1 MALTKINS
9 EGIKDLEVKTGDI
22 AADAVTSA
30 KIGDDQI
37 NSEHF
42 AAASIDNEHIAD
54 DAVGADQLAAD
65 AVVNAS
71 IATGADIAGA
81 KIADN
86 AIGPNQLSGTL
97 DLSSKTVT
105 LPAASVQA
113 HANNFDDNLIQSNI
127 AMLGFKVAAANDL
140 AKFSLVDQIIDEYE
154 DASGIDASASTN
166 ETLASG
172 AYSGQSTT
180 STTPTVSGGTITT
193 DGDYKVHS
201 FTSNGNYVTDTTQSI
216 DVLVV
221 AGGGTGGRHGGGG
234 GGAGGLIYA
243 TNWELA
249 AGTHAVTV
257 GVGGDSEWVGD
268 PGEDSSIGTLL
279 VAKGGGKGKR
289 EAGDQSD
296 SSPYSGGSGGG
307 SARSTT
313 FSGIQPTQS
322 GDSGTYGFGN
332 RGGAGLNDGT
342 SAAAGGGGGA
352 GAVGTAGTVSGSTY
366 TGGNGGAG
374 KVVNITGSNVTYA
387 AGGGGASWGDPG
399 NPGTGGSGGG
409 GNASQRWND
418 GGDAT
423 GYGSGGGGGGQDS
436 GANGGGA
443 GSDGI
448 VIFRRKTTFNAT
460 TYNDLTLQST
470 ATTAEAAP
478 TKADLIILIENAAG
492 TATINTDVKGY
503 ISRDGS
509 AFSSAVTFVDEGTW
523 GTNKKVLAAHDVDI
537 SGIASGT
544 SMKYKI
550 TTHNQGA
557 SKITKIHAA
566 SLGWR

>member
-1 MALTKINS
+1 MANALNKVNS
-9 EGIKDLEVKTGDI
+9 GGIEDG
-22 AADAVTSA
+22 
-30 KIGDDQI
+30 
-37 NSEHF
+37 
-42 AAASIDNEHIAD
+42 SI
-54 DAVGADQLAAD
+54 
-65 AVVNAS
+65 VNADLKS
-71 IATGADIAGA
+71 DAAIAKSKLANLDIVNADINASADIAGS
-81 KIADN
+81 KLDDN
-86 AIGPNQLSGTL
+86 AVTASKMAATL
-97 DLSSKTVT
+97 DLSSHTVT

-166 ETLASG
+166 ETLANG
-172 AYSGQSTT
+172 AYSGQGTQ
-180 STTPTVSGGTITT
+180 STTPSVSGGTITT

-201 FTSNGNYVTDTTQSI
+201 FTSSGNYVTDTTQNI

-243 TNWELA
+243 TNWQLA
-249 AGTHAVTV
+249 AGTHAVTI
-257 GVGGDSEWVGD
+257 GAGGTAEHSGNA
-268 PGEDSSIGTLL
+268 GADSSIGSLL
-279 VAKGGGKGKR
+279 VAKGGGKGRR
-289 EAGDQSD
+289 EGGTASD
-296 SSPYSGGSGGG
+296 AAPYAGGSGGG
-307 SARSTT
+307 VPRTSPAM
-313 FSGIQPTQS
+313 SGIQPDQS

-332 RGGAGLNDGT
+332 DGGVGSYDSGDW
-342 SAAAGGGGGA
+342 AAGGGGGA
-352 GAVGTAGTVSGSTY
+352 GQVGENGNGVYPGN
-366 TGGNGGAG
+366 GGNG
-374 KVVNITGSNVTYA
+374 KSVSITGSAVTY
-387 AGGGGASWGDPG
+387 AGGGGGGTHTGSTH
-399 NPGTGGSGGG
+399 NNGTGGSGGG
-409 GNASQRWND
+409 GTAGNAQFDNGD
-418 GGDAT
+418 DAT
-423 GYGSGGGGGGQDS
+423 GYGSGGGGGAKDS
-436 GANGGGA
+436 SLGGA
-443 GSDGI
+443 GSAGI

-460 TYNDLTLQST
+460 VYNDLTLQST

-537 SGIASGT
+537 SGITSGT

-557 SKITKIHAA
+557 AKITKIHAA

>member
-1 MALTKINS
+1 MALTQIGTK
-9 EGIKDLEVKTGDI
+9 G
-22 AADAVTSA
+22 
-30 KIGDDQI
+30 IGDDQVDSDNI
-37 NSEHF
+37 
-42 AAASIDNEHIAD
+42 AATSIDNEHLAD
-54 DAVGADQLAAD
+54 DAVGADELAAD

-71 IATGADIAGA
+71 IAVGADIAGA
-81 KIADN
+81 KLADN
-86 AIGPNQLSGTL
+86 AVGPNQLAGTL
-97 DLSSKTVT
+97 DLSTKTVT
-105 LPAASVQA
+105 LPAASVTA
-113 HANNFDDNLIQSNI
+113 HVTQYNDDIVQSNI

-140 AKFSLVDQIIDEYE
+140 AKYSLVDQIIDEYE
-154 DASGIDASASTN
+154 DASGIDAGASTN

-172 AYSGQSTT
+172 AYSGQTT
-180 STTPTVSGGTITT
+180 SSTTPTVTGGTVTT
-193 DGDYKVHS
+193 DGDYKVHT
-201 FTSNGNYVTDTTQSI
+201 FTSDGDYVTDTTQNI

-249 AGTHAVTV
+249 SGTHAVTI

-268 PGEDSSIGTLL
+268 PGEDSSVGSLL

-289 EAGDQSD
+289 EGGAQGN

-307 SARSTT
+307 SARSIT
-313 FSGIQPTQS
+313 FSGIQPSES

-332 RGGAGLNDGT
+332 DGGGGLNDGT
-342 SAAAGGGGGA
+342 GMAAGGGGGA
-352 GAVGTAGTVSGSTY
+352 GSAGSDGVVSGY
-366 TGGNGGAG
+366 AGGDGGNG
-374 KVVNITGSNVTYA
+374 KSISITGSAVTY
-387 AGGGGASWGDPG
+387 AGGGGGAAWGDPG
-399 NPGTGGSGGG
+399 NPGDGGSGGG
-409 GNASQRWND
+409 GNAAQRWND
-418 GGDAT
+418 GADAT

-436 GANGGGA
+436 GTTGGGA
-443 GSDGI
+443 GSDGV
-448 VIFRRKTTFNAT
+448 VIFRRKTTFDAT
-460 TYNDLTLQST
+460 SYNDLTLQST

-492 TATINTDVKGY
+492 TATVNTDVKGY

-550 TTHNQGA
+550 TTHNQSA
-557 SKITKIHAA
+557 AKITKIHAT

>member
-1 MALTKINS
+1 MSKLITNT
-9 EGIKDLEVKTGDI
+9 LRHT
-22 AADAVTSA
+22 
-30 KIGDDQI
+30 
-37 NSEHF
+37 
-42 AAASIDNEHIAD
+42 
-54 DAVGADQLAAD
+54 
-65 AVVNAS
+65 
-71 IATGADIAGA
+71 AGS
-81 KIADN
+81 ADN
-86 AIGPNQLSGTL
+86 ITLDNSQNVTVEGNLTVDGTMSGVEGTELSSTGEGGAVKFLREDGDNTASWQEISGITPSQMHSTL
-97 DLSSKTVT
+97 DLSTKTVT
-105 LPAASVQA
+105 LPAAAVTA
-113 HANNFDDNLIQSNI
+113 HVSAYNDNTVMNNI

-172 AYSGQSTT
+172 AYSGQTTT

-268 PGEDSSIGTLL
+268 PGEDSSIGSLL

-289 EAGDQSD
+289 EAGAQSD
-296 SSPYSGGSGGG
+296 GSPYSGGSGGG
-307 SARSTT
+307 SARTVK
-313 FSGIQPTQS
+313 FSGIQPDES

-332 RGGAGLNDGT
+332 DGGGGLNDGT
-342 SAAAGGGGGA
+342 SACAGGGGGA
-352 GAVGTAGTVSGSTY
+352 GAAGTDGTLSGGTY
-366 TGGNGGAG
+366 SGGNGGAG

-436 GANGGGA
+436 GTNGGGA

-537 SGIASGT
+537 SGITSGT

-550 TTHNQGA
+550 TTHNQSNA
-557 SKITKIHAA
+557 KITKIHAA